1 MAEKKSKAPLHG
13 KENVKRRGAKSAADA
28 SSGQRSIKPP
38 TYPGWE
44 EYAADER
51 RKADDATVAA
61 RKRTVGIAI
70 AAASA
75 IASLCCHRRFSTS
88 QGRTNNAEA
97 RGTAIR
103 DKDQTPKEAFLRW
116 FVDNGGIYHPIGLG
130 GDGDATTNVTIEEFP
145 SYGGWGL
152 ALAIPGGVA
161 SSSSSDPPPGECR
174 SDDVHGQCEAAES
187 PPVIRR
193 LDPLFTVPSSIIIT
207 AQSVIETY
215 SSHASPLHLP
225 DFRRAVNGILNRSF
239 PNGPGLSS
247 RGMGLGQQDAII
259 AAYLMAEDCQHRHP
273 DLFDVGDGGGTSFWG
288 GYLDVL
294 PGGVIPRLDTFGDE
308 DYAALRDEVLERA
321 GRESLRLLRKMF
333 GGDEA
338 GDGDG
343 DGGGLRTVVRDMIRR
358 KIGMSSSSSTTTT
371 TTKRTLPHVTTTIVP
386 DSCISFE
393 AFHRFVG
400 IVSSRAMVLRGV
412 KQ

>member
-28 SSGQRSIKPP
+28 SSGQHGIKPP
-38 TYPGWE
+38 TYLGWE

-51 RKADDATVAA
+51 RKADATVAA
-61 RKRTVGIAI
+61 RKRTVGLVI

-75 IASLCCHRRFSTS
+75 VALYRIRRVSTS

-97 RGTAIR
+97 RGTVAR
-103 DKDQTPKEAFLRW
+103 NKDQTPKEAFLRW
-116 FVDNGGIYHPIGLG
+116 FVDNGGTYHPIGLGDG

-152 ALAIPGGVA
+152 ALTIPERVA
-161 SSSSSDPPPGECR
+161 SSSSNPPPDECR
-174 SDDVHGQCEAAES
+174 SDDVHGQCAAAES

-207 AQSVIETY
+207 VQSVIETY

-225 DFRRAVNGILNRSF
+225 DFRRAVNGILDRSV
-239 PNGPGLSS
+239 PNGQGLSS

-273 DLFDVGDGGGTSFWG
+273 DLFDLGDGGGSFWG

-294 PGGVIPRLDTFGDE
+294 PGGLIPRLDTFGDE
-308 DYAALRDEVLERA
+308 DYAALRDEGLEQA
-321 GRESLRLLRKMF
+321 GRESLWLLRTMF
-333 GGDEA
+333 GGDEV

-358 KIGMSSSSSTTTT
+358 KIGMSSSLTTTT
-371 TTKRTLPHVTTTIVP
+371 TTTTTLPHDTTTIVP